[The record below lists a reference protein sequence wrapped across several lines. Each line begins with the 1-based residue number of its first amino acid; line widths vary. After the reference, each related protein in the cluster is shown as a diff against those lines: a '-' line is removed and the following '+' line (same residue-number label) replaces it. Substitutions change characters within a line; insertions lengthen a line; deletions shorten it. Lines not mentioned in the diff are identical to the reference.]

1 MQEIVLAA
9 KASVSS
15 DSSDSTLVAVGL
27 HVRRSD
33 MRTALRSS
41 GGDLAGERY
50 FDSAR
55 RRAAEFHGGQGRAV
69 VFVAV
74 SDDPEWCREK
84 LVRSRKYMF
93 FPSIL

>member
-1 MQEIVLAA
+1 MLAA

-15 DSSDSTLVAVGL
+15 SSSSDSTLVAVGL

-41 GGDLAGERY
+41 GRDLVGEGY

-55 RRAAEFHGGQGRAV
+55 RRAAEYHGGEGRAV

-84 LVRSRKYMF
+84 LVRGRWWLVF
-93 FPSIL
+93 FSM

>member
-1 MQEIVLAA
+1 MLAA

-15 DSSDSTLVAVGL
+15 PSDSALVAVGL

-41 GGDLAGERY
+41 GRDLVGESY

-55 RRAAEFHGGQGRAV
+55 RRAAEYHGGEGRAV

-84 LVRSRKYMF
+84 LVRGRWCLGF
-93 FPSIL
+93 FSM